1 MIDDLRK
8 VLALSALLSVLVAAL
23 FTFGA
28 PVQAQVQSPVNAQ
41 NQQNILVQS
50 STTQGV
56 PTVGDDDQDTGQST
70 DGDETSTN

>member
-1 MIDDLRK
+1 MIDEVRK
-8 VLALSALLSVLVAAL
+8 VLGLSALLGVLVAAL

-56 PTVGDDDQDTGQST
+56 PTLDGTDQADSPVDISDDPSQD
-70 DGDETSTN
+70 